1 MRKHFPKD
9 ILGESRA
16 FKSGEKKRQPP
27 WLVRFKQ
34 TCFVSTRLDIT
45 WSPVSDFARCLFL
58 LAVCFSSLSVFCRL
72 RALRPVSSV
81 YRLTWFMTG
90 VFFFSSQKTSQN
102 FSFTELVCFNIII
115 SLTFDIQW
123 SVLEVWKVLLS
134 TRGCSKREKLP
145 ALSSSGNNQDA
156 PLS

>member
-1 MRKHFPKD
+1 MGCRFI
-9 ILGESRA
+9 ILGQLMQMRC
-16 FKSGEKKRQPP
+16 
-27 WLVRFKQ
+27 LIRFKQ
-34 TCFVSTRLDIT
+34 TRFVSTRLDIT
-45 WSPVSDFARCLFL
+45 RSPVSVFARCLFL

-90 VFFFSSQKTSQN
+90 VFFFPSQKTSQN